1 MAGAAGGRLKLQS
14 INKHLAALA
23 VLTIPV
29 WGNAVPT
36 AHAEDRTGPD
46 SFTGVTGQADSGA
59 VFLMMVKV
67 LFFLILIIG
76 FFLLI
81 IKFLSKKKLSWM
93 RGRAVK
99 SLGGVPLGPNKSV
112 QIIEIGSS
120 IYVVGVG
127 DNVNLIQRIDD
138 PEEVALITASLTSD
152 SSGSGQSMQKL
163 GELLGGW
170 KNRKKESAEDD
181 DMTASFQDVFQSKM
195 KNMSGRK
202 KMIEDLLS
210 QNDKPDRKADS

>member
-1 MAGAAGGRLKLQS
+1 MKLQS
-14 INKHLAALA
+14 IYRHLAALA

-29 WGNAVPT
+29 LGYAAPS
-36 AHAEDRTGPD
+36 AYAEDRTGPD
-46 SFTGVTGQADSGA
+46 SFPGVTNAGGVQTDSGA

-93 RGRAVK
+93 QGRAVK

-112 QIIEIGSS
+112 QIVEIGRS
-120 IYVVGVG
+120 IYVIGVG

-138 PEEVALITASLTSD
+138 PEEVAIITASLTSD
-152 SSGSGQSMQKL
+152 STGSGQGMQKL
-163 GELLGGW
+163 GELIGGW
-170 KNRKKESAEDD
+170 TKRKQEPVREDE
-181 DMTASFQDVFQSKM
+181 MTASFQDVFQAKM

-210 QNDKPDRKADS
+210 QNDKPDGKADS